1 MQQMLAGGERIT
13 ARSGAEPTSSSG
25 SGEAP
30 KKRRGR
36 PPKAAAGGPP
46 PLKELPPG
54 FMEQRRAANPRDHPE
69 DGGDVEY
76 A

>member
-13 ARSGAEPTSSSG
+13 ASSGAEPGSG
-25 SGEAP
+25 EGEAP

-36 PPKAAAGGPP
+36 PPKAEAGGPP

-69 DGGDVEY
+69 EGGDVEY